1 MGLFGSIASVLPSRS
16 AEDSFSYRCASC
28 GSEFDMPKTRM
39 VGVRCPDC
47 RSMDVRVAD
56 DQVNK

>member
-1 MGLFGSIASVLPSRS
+1 MGLFGSITSVLPSRS
-16 AEDSFSYRCASC
+16 VEDSFSYRCASC

-56 DQVNK
+56 DQKNG